1 MVAGVGLKDSLS
13 SVSAKQFGPIIDY
26 QAIVTLDS
34 STEDSRQKQRICCRS
49 KKKVNEILAIHTQT
63 VELRKRTCFAKSD
76 SDRTK

>member
-34 STEDSRQKQRICCRS
+34 STEDSRQKAADMLQ
-49 KKKVNEILAIHTQT
+49 KQEK
-63 VELRKRTCFAKSD
+63 
-76 SDRTK
+76 